1 MSYKRNYD
9 KNYFKDKLVEVDLQ
23 RLFLNF
29 FFLQKQN
36 NLNVTNNLSLN
47 KLLSFIFTYRDFYN
61 GEKRN
66 EQNCSFR
73 GQNIGYMYMY
83 RYIASPEFK

>member
-9 KNYFKDKLVEVDLQ
+9 KNYFKDKLVEVISE
-23 RLFLNF
+23 F

-73 GQNIGYMYMY
+73 G
-83 RYIASPEFK
+83 